1 MVERST
7 ERGDPVSLSQVLA
20 YLGYAEARFLRELEL
35 SREVLDRYVPGEWS
49 ISQIAR
55 HLIRT
60 EQMMYPLWFLVPKIG
75 RWPALCRNL
84 DTINAGLW
92 RLAGLKTLEA
102 PASRIAPDNAT
113 DGRFEAPFFLT
124 PSHRPV
130 ELVTI
135 LKSRNDVRT
144 RTLRAI
150 ESIPEKDLLDLRWS
164 HPVLGS
170 FSLLGMIQ
178 FLGIHEEHHLP
189 QIQRIRLRESG
200 IALWRATAF

>member
-1 MVERST
+1 MVEGST
-7 ERGDPVSLSQVLA
+7 ERCDPCNLGQVLA
-20 YLGYAEARFLRELEL
+20 YLSYSEARFLRELEL
-35 SREVLDRYVPGEWS
+35 SSQVLDRYVPGEWS

-60 EQMMYPLWFLVPKIG
+60 ERMMYPLWILVPKIG

-102 PASRIAPDNAT
+102 PVSRIAPANAT
-113 DGRFEAPFFLT
+113 DGVFDAPFFLR
-124 PSHRPV
+124 PSRRPV
-130 ELVTI
+130 ELVAI
-135 LKSRNDVRT
+135 LKSRNEVRR

-150 ESIPEKDLLDLRWS
+150 ESVRECDLLNLRWS

-200 IALWRATAF
+200 SELRRPNAL